1 MAECPIIASE
11 SAERPAVFG
20 ASRERARAVRF
31 PVGKGGVGMPFRFR
45 MQKVLD
51 YRAQLEEEAKVRLA
65 DAERRLRESRERL
78 EAVLGE
84 LARAEEKSRAGLLQS
99 GERWLH
105 GQYLRGLR
113 SDAAQAELQCR
124 MLEQLA
130 EEARSLLAARA
141 MERKLLEKLKER
153 QKIQYLHAERLQ
165 EQHFN
170 DEISTLRYKASAF

>member
-1 MAECPIIASE
+1 
-11 SAERPAVFG
+11 
-20 ASRERARAVRF
+20 
-31 PVGKGGVGMPFRFR
+31 MPFRFK

-65 DAERRLRESRERL
+65 DAEHRLRQAEERL
-78 EAVLGE
+78 EAIRAE
-84 LARAEEKSRAGLLQS
+84 MAAAEEKSRAGGLLQS

-105 GQYLRGLR
+105 EQYLKGLT
-113 SDAAQAELQCR
+113 SDAAAAELQCR
-124 MLEQLA
+124 MQRQMA
-130 EEARSLLAARA
+130 EEARTLLADRA

-153 QKIQYLHAERLQ
+153 QKAQYLHAERQQ

>member
-1 MAECPIIASE
+1 M
-11 SAERPAVFG
+11 
-20 ASRERARAVRF
+20 
-31 PVGKGGVGMPFRFR
+31 VGKGGAGMPFRFR

-65 DAERRLRESRERL
+65 DAERGLRESRERL
-78 EAVLGE
+78 NAVLGE
-84 LARAEEKSRAGLLQS
+84 LARAEERFRADLLQS

-105 GQYLRGLR
+105 EQYLKGLR
-113 SDAAQAELQCR
+113 NDRAVTELQCR
-124 MLEQLA
+124 MREQLV
-130 EEARSLLAARA
+130 EEARALLAARA

-153 QKIQYLHAERLQ
+153 QRAQYLHAERLQ

>member
-1 MAECPIIASE
+1 
-11 SAERPAVFG
+11 
-20 ASRERARAVRF
+20 
-31 PVGKGGVGMPFRFR
+31 MPFRFR

-51 YRAQLEEEAKVRLA
+51 YRVQLEEEAKVRLA
-65 DAERRLRESRERL
+65 DAEHRLRLSQERL
-78 EAVLGE
+78 DAIRGE
-84 LARAEEKSRAGLLQS
+84 LAVAEEKSRAGGLLQS

-105 GQYLRGLR
+105 QQYLKGLR
-113 SDAAQAELQCR
+113 SDATTVELQCR
-124 MLEQLA
+124 MQRQVA

-141 MERKLLEKLKER
+141 MERNLLEKLKER

>member
-1 MAECPIIASE
+1 
-11 SAERPAVFG
+11 
-20 ASRERARAVRF
+20 
-31 PVGKGGVGMPFRFR
+31 MPFRFK

-65 DAERRLRESRERL
+65 DAERRLRESQERL
-78 EAVLGE
+78 DAVLAE
-84 LARAEEKSRAGLLQS
+84 LAVAEEKSRAAALHES

-105 GQYLRGLR
+105 EQYLKGLHG
-113 SDAAQAELQCR
+113 DAAQVELQLR
-124 MLEQLA
+124 MQRQMT
-130 EEARSLLAARA
+130 EEARELLAARA

-153 QKIQYLHAERLQ
+153 QKSQYLHAERLQ